1 MKTLLV
7 ALLAGFV
14 LVVPAGGAAQAKTCT
29 APAYPATD
37 GAFNPEVTAKHLSC
51 AKAEKVMLK
60 HYQCRTEAGPEGRC
74 VHRINKGYACL
85 EERYSDFY
93 APDYQATVTCK
104 RNNKKVVFGY
114 SQTKYDS

>member
-1 MKTLLV
+1 MRLILTGLVAGFLLV
-7 ALLAGFV
+7 LPGT
-14 LVVPAGGAAQAKTCT
+14 GAAEAATCA

-37 GAFNPEVTAKHLSC
+37 GGFNPVVTAKHLSC
-51 AKAEKVMLK
+51 GKAEKVMLK
-60 HYQCRTEAGPEGRC
+60 HYACRTEAGPEGRC
-74 VHRINKGYACL
+74 VHRINKGFACQ

-114 SQTKYDS
+114 SQTKYPD